1 MTVRAKLQLQ
11 SVTSHAWSGD
21 AKTLKFGVQYDSTI
35 PEDQKF
41 CKATPSGSIEIQVD
55 NPAAVAQFELGKSYY
70 VDFTPAQ

>member
-11 SVTSHAWSGD
+11 SVTQHAWSAD
-21 AKTLKFGVQYDSTI
+21 AKTLKFGVQYDASI

-55 NPAAVAQFELGKSYY
+55 NPAAVAQFELGKFYY
-70 VDFTPAQ
+70 VDFAPAS